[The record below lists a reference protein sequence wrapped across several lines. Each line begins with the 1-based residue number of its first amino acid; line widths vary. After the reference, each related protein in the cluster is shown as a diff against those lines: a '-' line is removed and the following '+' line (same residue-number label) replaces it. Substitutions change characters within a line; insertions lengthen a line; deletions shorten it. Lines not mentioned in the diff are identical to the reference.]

1 MEVEDEER
9 EQRVNKEEERRQTVR
24 EAKRT
29 ENRTTANSF
38 DPVIAT
44 CYLLA
49 AVVIDPGL

>member
-1 MEVEDEER
+1 MEVEDGSSR
-9 EQRVNKEEERRQTVR
+9 MNKEEESRQTAR
-24 EAKRT
+24 EAKKT

-44 CYLLA
+44 RYLLA